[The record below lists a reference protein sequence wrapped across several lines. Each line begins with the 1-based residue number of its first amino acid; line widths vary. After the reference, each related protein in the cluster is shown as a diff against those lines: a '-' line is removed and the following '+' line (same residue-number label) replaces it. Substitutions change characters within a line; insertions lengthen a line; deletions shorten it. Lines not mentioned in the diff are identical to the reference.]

1 MNYLAHLLLS
11 SHSHDALAGALL
23 GDFVKGRV
31 DGRYAPAI
39 TDAILLHRAIDRFTD
54 AHALPRASRALI
66 SAPRRRFAGVLVD
79 VFYDHFL
86 ARHWSRFHPVAIDV
100 WTGQVY
106 AALLPRRASF
116 PLRLQQ
122 ILPHMAAGDWLGAYA
137 GLDAVDAAL
146 RGIARRFRR
155 FPRAA
160 VLADAVVEL
169 ETNYDVLEQHFL
181 EFFPALQTFAID
193 WHPAPSTDAPVP
205 TRSAA

>member
-31 DGRYAPAI
+31 DGRYSPAV

-54 AHALPRASRALI
+54 THVLTRASRALI
-66 SAPRRRFAGVLVD
+66 SPQRRRFAGILVD

-86 ARHWSRFHPVAIDV
+86 ARHWRRYHPLAIDA
-100 WTGQVY
+100 WTATVY
-106 AALLPRRASF
+106 AALLPQRATF
-116 PLRLQQ
+116 PPRLQR
-122 ILPHMAAGDWLGAYA
+122 ILPLMAADDWLGAYA
-137 GLDAVDAAL
+137 EPEAVDAAL
-146 RGIARRFRR
+146 RGIARRFHR

-160 VLADAVVEL
+160 VLADAAIEL
-169 ETNYDVLEQHFL
+169 EMNYLPLERHFL
-181 EFFPALQTFAID
+181 EFFPELQTFASG
-193 WHPAPSTDAPVP
+193 WRSAPPTETPLP